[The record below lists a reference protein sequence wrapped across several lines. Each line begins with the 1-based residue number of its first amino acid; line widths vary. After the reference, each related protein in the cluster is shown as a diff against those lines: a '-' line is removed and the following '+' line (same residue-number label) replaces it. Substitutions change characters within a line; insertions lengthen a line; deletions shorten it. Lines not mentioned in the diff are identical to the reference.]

1 LKLEITTNQD
11 PHPDPDRQTQ
21 RRLELLDRRDEIE
34 ERLKGFLRFPSSSW
48 VVWPLTAVGAAGVT
62 WWGLTRGEW
71 AEAVFVA
78 LLLVLSIGGYYT
90 LLALGIQQSKRE
102 LDQVED
108 ELERLDS
115 SPPDEP
121 AT

>member
-1 LKLEITTNQD
+1 MS
-11 PHPDPDRQTQ
+11 RTQ

-34 ERLKGFLRFPSSSW
+34 TRLKGFLRFPSSSW

-71 AEAVFVA
+71 ADAIFVA
-78 LLLVLSIGGYYT
+78 LLLVVMVGGYYT

-102 LDQVED
+102 LAEVEA

-115 SPPDEP
+115 PPPEEP
-121 AT
+121 AI